1 VNRRA
6 LLLAGAGSLVLLLV
20 WYFALWSP
28 RSSALEDAND
38 RRDTAE
44 ERNQQLDA
52 SIERLR
58 NDQQNEPQ
66 RRATLE
72 RLRAAVPD
80 QPNLAQFILDTNDA
94 AVKAGIDWISIAPTP
109 PAAATAPTAPA
120 APTTTT
126 TVQAGSGVGAGAGA
140 GAPRTSVGSAPA
152 EIKMTMQITGGY
164 FQVLDFLNRLNAMPR
179 VVVVDGLNLNAD
191 QGARL
196 TVTVTARMFVQ
207 PGAVATDG
215 TTTTTT
221 STTAPAAGGTTTT
234 AVGGA
239 TTTTAAAGATT
250 STTGAQP

>member
-1 VNRRA
+1 MNRRA

-28 RSSALEDAND
+28 RSSALEDAHD
-38 RRDTAE
+38 RRDIAE
-44 ERNQQLDA
+44 ERNQQLEA

-109 PAAATAPTAPA
+109 PAAATAPTAP
-120 APTTTT
+120 TTTT
-126 TVQAGSGVGAGAGA
+126 TVAAGSGVGAGAGA
-140 GAPRTSVGSAPA
+140 PTTSVGSAPA
-152 EIKMTMQITGGY
+152 EIKMTMQVSGGY

-179 VVVVDGLNLNAD
+179 IVVVDGLNLNAD
-191 QGARL
+191 QSARL

-207 PGAVATDG
+207 PGAVAGPGG